1 MLAGYLPHS
10 LPPRMPS
17 HPDPTPATWATEP
30 PRALGGSGAARATRM
45 EPEWEHELV
54 RRAGRDASAFAELYD
69 FYLPRVYGFVQRRVR
84 DHSVSEDITAT
95 TFERALAALRGGRFR
110 NDAFGGWLY
119 RVAANA
125 VIDHVRASRRLT
137 VAVDPEGLD
146 PAPDALAAALDHDD
160 LRRALAGLPDTHR
173 RVLALRYFDDLDP
186 VEAGAVLGCSRRTFA
201 VKLHR
206 AVNALRAALAADA
219 IEPMEASDV
228 A

>member
-1 MLAGYLPHS
+1 MQPHAD
-10 LPPRMPS
+10 PS
-17 HPDPTPATWATEP
+17 SASWATEP
-30 PRALGGSGAARATRM
+30 PLAAGGSAGVRASRM
-45 EPEWEHELV
+45 DVERERELV

-69 FYLPRVYGFVQRRVR
+69 FYLPRIYGFVQRRLR
-84 DHSVSEDITAT
+84 ERSASEDITAT
-95 TFERALAALRGGRFR
+95 TFERALAAVRGGRFR

-125 VIDHVRASRRLT
+125 VIDHVRTARRLT
-137 VAVDPEGLD
+137 VAVDSEALD
-146 PAPDALAAALDHDD
+146 PAPDVLAAALDHDD
-160 LRRALAGLPDTHR
+160 LRRAMSGLSDTHR

-206 AVNALRAALAADA
+206 AVAAMRVALAAEA
-219 IEPMEASDV
+219 IEPLEASDV

>member
-1 MLAGYLPHS
+1 MQQHAD
-10 LPPRMPS
+10 PS
-17 HPDPTPATWATEP
+17 TATWAAEP
-30 PRALGGSGAARATRM
+30 HPAGGGSAALRASRM
-45 EPEWEHELV
+45 DPDLERGLV
-54 RRAGRDASAFAELYD
+54 RRAARDPSAFGELYD
-69 FYLPRVYGFVQRRVR
+69 YYLPRIYGFVQRRVR
-84 DHSVSEDITAT
+84 EHSVSEDITAT

-137 VAVDPEGLD
+137 VAIDADALD

-160 LRRALAGLPDTHR
+160 LRRAMARLSETHR
-173 RVLALRYFDDLDP
+173 RVLALRFFDDLDP

-206 AVNALRAALAADA
+206 ALGALRVALATEAR
-219 IEPMEASDV
+219 EPLEASDV

>member
-1 MLAGYLPHS
+1 MQPHAD
-10 LPPRMPS
+10 PRSAP
-17 HPDPTPATWATEP
+17 WATEP
-30 PRALGGSGAARATRM
+30 LTAVGGSGAARATRM
-45 EPEWEHELV
+45 DPERERDLV

-69 FYLPRVYGFVQRRVR
+69 FYLPRLYGFVQRRLR
-84 DHSVSEDITAT
+84 ERSVSEDITAT

-125 VIDHVRASRRLT
+125 VIDHVRSARRLT
-137 VAVDPEGLD
+137 VAVDTDAID

-160 LRRALAGLPDTHR
+160 LRRAMSGLSDTHR
-173 RVLALRYFDDLDP
+173 RVLALRFFDDLDP

-206 AVNALRAALAADA
+206 AVSALRTALADEAV
-219 IEPMEASDV
+219 EPLEASDV

>member
-1 MLAGYLPHS
+1 MQHHAD
-10 LPPRMPS
+10 PS
-17 HPDPTPATWATEP
+17 TATWATEP
-30 PRALGGSGAARATRM
+30 RPAAGGPAPLRAARM
-45 EPEWEHELV
+45 EPEVERDLV
-54 RRAGRDASAFAELYD
+54 RRAAADPSAFGRLYD
-69 FYLPRVYGFVQRRVR
+69 FYLPRIYGFVQRRVR
-84 DHSVSEDITAT
+84 EHSVSEDITAT

-125 VIDHVRASRRLT
+125 VIDHVRAARRLT
-137 VAVDPEGLD
+137 VAADADAID

-160 LRRALAGLPDTHR
+160 LRRAMSRLSETHR
-173 RVLALRYFDDLDP
+173 RVLALRFFDDLDP

-206 AVNALRAALAADA
+206 AIAALRVALATEAR
-219 IEPMEASDV
+219 EPMEASDV